1 MQNARIPAELCGWAE
16 PLVGTLGF
24 VGSAWI
30 FVVGEAE
37 EAVGSFQAI
46 WCGKTFAACA
56 VFRSKLQVRTADCKS
71 DKVSRM

>member
-1 MQNARIPAELCGWAE
+1 MQNARIPDELCGWAE

-46 WCGKTFAACA
+46 W
-56 VFRSKLQVRTADCKS
+56 
-71 DKVSRM
+71 